1 MVDSIHGCYF
11 MVYKPAYSSLV
22 GPILQIPQMERDGWT
37 RIRQRADIVIRILWN
52 KTLACVYIYTYLYI
66 YMRNSKVRYI
76 FYEPQVVS
84 SPPKTVVG
92 PFRTCIVLLFLCK
105 THGIC
110 SKLTGY
116 VVCCT
121 LGTGFFGY
129 VWRLLGVNLQFSDTP
144 KYHMVGN
151 ICHNLRYIT
160 GNQNL
165 PLSYWCSYHI
175 PCYPHMFVL
184 IFFRGCTGSQQV
196 SHPLTAEGNDPGTMI
211 GKEIP
216 GPPVSTKCE
225 NVAQRPP
232 TYKWVYKPIH
242 TIVIRCYKMLQD
254 VIRCYKML

>member
-1 MVDSIHGCYF
+1 
-11 MVYKPAYSSLV
+11 
-22 GPILQIPQMERDGWT
+22 
-37 RIRQRADIVIRILWN
+37 
-52 KTLACVYIYTYLYI
+52 
-66 YMRNSKVRYI
+66 MRNSKVWYI
-76 FYEPQVVS
+76 FYEPQVAS

-110 SKLTGY
+110 SKPTGY

-184 IFFRGCTGSQQV
+184 IFFSWVHRQPTSKSPSNSRGKRSWDNDWKGNSWAARQHEVWKRGTTSPPLISGSINP
-196 SHPLTAEGNDPGTMI
+196 S
-211 GKEIP
+211 IP
-216 GPPVSTKCE
+216 
-225 NVAQRPP
+225 
-232 TYKWVYKPIH
+232 
-242 TIVIRCYKMLQD
+242 
-254 VIRCYKML
+254 